1 MNLFDKADSEQ
12 TVVDFQT
19 QSQSLTKSDNKNNI
33 SDDCKNP
40 DLQLLKTTLN
50 NIKNNIN
57 NTCKQ
62 QQNATQEINNNL
74 NKKKN
79 RNKVDNGVDMDGLVN
94 NFDGLLAIN
103 NLLNE
108 SSQNLKKLNEEK
120 NIVHTKLGDEDDD
133 LPEEE
138 KLNDS
143 LIESINFEGVQTIKG
158 TENYKFIIKVNWFRI
173 FSLVLLVYSLISL
186 KTFRFNGPTRRSTK

>member
-1 MNLFDKADSEQ
+1 
-12 TVVDFQT
+12 
-19 QSQSLTKSDNKNNI
+19 LTKSDNKNNI

-173 FSLVLLVYSLISL
+173 FSLVLLAFLLISL
-186 KTFRFNGPTRRSTK
+186 KTLRFNGPTRRSTK

>member
-1 MNLFDKADSEQ
+1 MLIIILIKESDSDLNLFEKANSEQ
-12 TVVDFQT
+12 KVNDCL
-19 QSQSLTKSDNKNNI
+19 SQVKGSTKSVNDIKNTI
-33 SDDCKNP
+33 FDDTKNP
-40 DLQLLKTTLN
+40 DLQLLKTTLD

-62 QQNATQEINNNL
+62 QQLATQEINNNL

-79 RNKVDNGVDMDGLVN
+79 RNKVESIDINGLV
-94 NFDGLLAIN
+94 GIN
-103 NLLNE
+103 NLINE
-108 SSQNLKKLNEEK
+108 SSPKFKKLDNEQNVNAK
-120 NIVHTKLGDEDDD
+120 MGDEDED

-158 TENYKFIIKVNWFRI
+158 TENYKFIIKV
-173 FSLVLLVYSLISL
+173 S
-186 KTFRFNGPTRRSTK
+186 

>member
-1 MNLFDKADSEQ
+1 LNLFDKADSEQ
-12 TVVDFQT
+12 TVVDLQT
-19 QSQSLTKSDNKNNI
+19 QSLTKSDNKNSI

-79 RNKVDNGVDMDGLVN
+79 RNRVDNGVDMDGLVN

-108 SSQNLKKLNEEK
+108 SSQNLKKLNDEQ
-120 NIVHTKLGDEDDD
+120 NTVHTKLGDEDDD

-173 FSLVLLVYSLISL
+173 FSLVLLIYLLISL
-186 KTFRFNGPTRRSTK
+186 KT